1 MDETQGL
8 AEGLSEGAEGIDT
21 DSNLDAEQ
29 PEPTTDAELN
39 AADDAPKFTVKV
51 NGEDIEVTQEELLS
65 GYQRQTDYTRK
76 TQEVARQAE
85 ALKRAAA
92 IQEALERDPE
102 EALKVLSEAY
112 GVDLLGQNAGDDD
125 LMDPMERKQRD
136 LERQI
141 NSLQQTARQAQIDR
155 TLGDLRTTY
164 GDFDEEA
171 LFAHSLKTGIHDL
184 RAAYRDM
191 TYDDAIAAGK
201 QPAKTDAK
209 RQAGVVHEGG
219 IPKNATS
226 PKSGTKV
233 PQTIREAWAQASEEL
248 GMTA

>member
-8 AEGLSEGAEGIDT
+8 AEGLSDGAEGIET
-21 DSNLDAEQ
+21 DSNLGAEQ
-29 PEPTTDAELN
+29 PEPTTDAGTD
-39 AADDAPKFTVKV
+39 AAVDAPTFTVKV

-92 IQEALERDPE
+92 IQEALERDPA

-112 GVDLLGQNAGDDD
+112 GVDLAPDADED
-125 LMDPMERKQRD
+125 LMDPMERKQRE

-141 NSLQQTARQAQIDR
+141 TSLQQTARQAQIDR
-155 TLGDLRTTY
+155 TLSELKTTY

-191 TYDDAIAAGK
+191 TYDERIASA
-201 QPAKTDAK
+201 AKTPKTEAK
-209 RQAGVVHEGG
+209 REAGVVHEGG

-226 PKSGTKV
+226 PKSATKV
-233 PQTIREAWAQASEEL
+233 PQTIREAWAQAAQEL

>member
-8 AEGLSEGAEGIDT
+8 AEGLESGAEGFSD
-21 DSNLDAEQ
+21 DSNLGAEQ
-29 PEPTTDAELN
+29 PEPTTDAETT
-39 AADDAPKFTVKV
+39 ATSDQPTFRVKV
-51 NGEDIEVTQEELLS
+51 NGEEIEVTQDELLS

-85 ALKRAAA
+85 TLRRAAA

-102 EALKVLSEAY
+102 EALRVLSEAY
-112 GVDLLGQNAGDDD
+112 GVNFTQDAGDED
-125 LMDPMERKQRD
+125 LMDPMERKQRE

-141 NSLQQTARQAQIDR
+141 NSLQHTARQAQIDR
-155 TLGDLRTTY
+155 TLNDLKTQY

-171 LFAHSLKTGIHDL
+171 LFAHSLKTGIQDL

-191 TYDDAIAAGK
+191 TYDERVQSTSQVAK
-201 QPAKTDAK
+201 QTAK
-209 RQAGVVHEGG
+209 RDAQVVHEGG
-219 IPKNATS
+219 IPRNATS
-226 PKSGTKV
+226 PKSGTQTPK
-233 PQTIREAWAQASEEL
+233 TIREAWAQAAQEL